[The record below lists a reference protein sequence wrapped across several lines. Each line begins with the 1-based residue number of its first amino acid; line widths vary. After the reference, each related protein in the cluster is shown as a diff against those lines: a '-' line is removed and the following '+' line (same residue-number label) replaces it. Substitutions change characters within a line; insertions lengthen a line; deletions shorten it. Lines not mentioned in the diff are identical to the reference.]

1 MRPCRLPDAILPP
14 TSVWSC
20 GGIATH
26 VYGVA
31 LQKNPSGTDL
41 DGASRPEGQR
51 AGIARCKMGGRACL
65 RRFAPALRCP
75 CFACVP
81 AQAFLAWAFAGTTV
95 HWTVVFIRLTLL
107 RLKGQG
113 NPSVDF
119 PFAGRK
125 VHWTFRNS
133 PTHPSE
139 SRSLFPMRLYL
150 LRPWSRTRPRYDS
163 RQEMGAT
170 FLQSCVCQ
178 TISLGF
184 EVLPNRVTNRT
195 YLCVELLELCTKVGA
210 TACTSLKH

>member
-1 MRPCRLPDAILPP
+1 M
-14 TSVWSC
+14 WSC
-20 GGIATH
+20 GRGRGGTS
-26 VYGVA
+26 
-31 LQKNPSGTDL
+31 SG
-41 DGASRPEGQR
+41 SS
-51 AGIARCKMGGRACL
+51 GRATRQAGSPSVVCPL
-65 RRFAPALRCP
+65 NGTKVHRTFVCFRFA
-75 CFACVP
+75 
-81 AQAFLAWAFAGTTV
+81 
-95 HWTVVFIRLTLL
+95 LL

-184 EVLPNRVTNRT
+184 EVLPNRLTNRT
-195 YLCVELLELCTKVGA
+195 YLCVELLELCTEVSA
-210 TACTSLKH
+210 AACTSLKH